1 MTHKHSLDTGSASS
15 DANHQLLQSL
25 GSGSLGGKAQ
35 GLVDMKDLL
44 SSQLDANEYPDCEIS
59 IPRMTVLR
67 SDIFDKF
74 IERNNLAEV
83 IHAGVPD
90 TKLALA
96 FQQADLPMEILGDL
110 RTLISKNH
118 LPLAVRSSSLL
129 EDTSH
134 EPFAGIYATKIIPNN
149 QFDTNTR
156 FRRLIEAIKFV
167 YASTY
172 FQPARDYM
180 KITGHSLEDE
190 KMAVIIQEVIG
201 NKRGQRYY
209 PEISGVARSYNFYP
223 MDRESHQEG
232 IIHLAL
238 GLGKTIVDGGI
249 SWSYSPAHP
258 KVKPPYRTVDE
269 LLKLTQTEFW
279 AVNMGEP
286 AEYNPIR
293 ETEYL
298 VQEDLITA
306 EKDGV
311 LPYLASTYDPHAN
324 RLTIG
329 TGSEGPR
336 VLTFGRILV
345 LEDIP
350 LNDIIKKLLDISEN
364 AQEGPV
370 EIEFA
375 MTLNPHRFGFL
386 QVRPLVVSESEVTLE
401 DNELRGDKVFISSK
415 NVLGNGVNNELQDI
429 LFVPPH
435 KFHPKHTQAIA
446 RELERH
452 NRRLVDRGHA
462 YLLIVFGRLGTTDPW
477 LGIPLRWEGVSGAKA
492 IVETTKED
500 FNIVLS
506 QGSHYFHNL
515 INLGIHYFSIP
526 NSSEFGIDWDW
537 LQQQKTMKETEYI
550 HHVRLSRPLQIKVDG
565 RSGKGIVLKPRE

>member
-1 MTHKHSLDTGSASS
+1 MTHKNNLGTGSNSA
-15 DANHQLLQSL
+15 DTQQPLLHTI

-35 GLVDMKDLL
+35 GLVAMKDLL
-44 SSQLDANEYPDCEIS
+44 SSQLNADQYPGCDIS
-59 IPRMTVLR
+59 IPGMTVLC
-67 SDIFDKF
+67 SDIFDIF
-74 IERNNLAEV
+74 IERNNLEDI

-90 TKLALA
+90 TRLALA
-96 FQQADLPMEILGDL
+96 FQQADLPLEIVGDL

-118 LPLAVRSSSLL
+118 LPLAIRSSSLL

-180 KITGHSLEDE
+180 KITGHTLDDE

-201 NKRGQRYY
+201 NKHGQRYY

-279 AVNMGEP
+279 AVNMGKP
-286 AEYNPIR
+286 AAYNPIT

-311 LPYLASTYDPHAN
+311 LPYLASTYDPHAK

-329 TGSEGPR
+329 IGSDGPR

-350 LNDIIKKLLDISEN
+350 LNNIIKKLLSISEN
-364 AQEGPV
+364 AQAGPV

-386 QVRPLVVSESEVTLE
+386 QVRPLVVSEMEVTLE
-401 DNELRGDKVFISSK
+401 DNELRGDRVFLSSK
-415 NVLGNGVNNELQDI
+415 NVLGNGINNDLQDI

-435 KFHPKHTQAIA
+435 KFQPKHTQTIA
-446 RELERH
+446 QELKKH
-452 NRRLVDRGHA
+452 NRRLVDTGRA

-492 IVETTKED
+492 VVETTKKD

-526 NSSEFGIDWDW
+526 HSSEFGIDWDW
-537 LQQQKTMKETEYI
+537 LEQQKTVDKTDFI

-565 RSGKGIVLKPRE
+565 RSGKGVVLKPGG

>member
-1 MTHKHSLDTGSASS
+1 MKHNHNLDTGSGRG
-15 DANHQLLQSL
+15 DVTQPLLHTI
-25 GSGSLGGKAQ
+25 GSGALGGKAQ
-35 GLVDMKDLL
+35 GLVAMKDLL
-44 SSQLDANEYPDCEIS
+44 NSQFDADDYPDCDIS
-59 IPRMTVLR
+59 IPRMTVLC
-67 SDIFDKF
+67 SDIFDIF
-74 IERNNLAEV
+74 IERNNLEEI
-83 IHAGVPD
+83 IHTGVPD
-90 TKLALA
+90 NRLALA
-96 FQQADLPMEILGDL
+96 FQQADLPLEILGEL

-118 LPLAVRSSSLL
+118 LPLAIRSSSLL

-134 EPFAGIYATKIIPNN
+134 EPFAGVYATKIIPNN
-149 QFDTNTR
+149 QFDINTR

-167 YASTY
+167 YASTF

-180 KITGHSLEDE
+180 KITGHTLEDE

-201 NKRGQRYY
+201 NKHGQRYY

-223 MDRESHQEG
+223 MDRETHQEG

-286 AEYNPIR
+286 PEYNPIK

-306 EKDGV
+306 ENDGV

-329 TGSEGPR
+329 TGSDGPR

-350 LNDIIKKLLDISEN
+350 LNDIIKKLLAISEN
-364 AQEGPV
+364 AQAGPV

-401 DNELRGDKVFISSK
+401 DEELCGNQVLLSSR
-415 NVLGNGVNNELQDI
+415 NVLGNGINRDLQDI

-435 KFHPKHTQAIA
+435 KFQPKHTQAIA
-446 RELERH
+446 QELKRH
-452 NRRLVDRGHA
+452 NRRLVDEGRA

-492 IVETTKED
+492 VVETTKED

-526 NSSEFGIDWDW
+526 SSSEFDIDWDW
-537 LQQQKTMKETEYI
+537 LQQQNTLNETEFI
-550 HHVRLSRPLQIKVDG
+550 HHIQLSTPLQIKVDG
-565 RSGKGIVLKPRE
+565 RSGKGVVLKPRE